1 MVETKPTK
9 KILRCAVYTRKSS
22 EEGLEQDF
30 NSLEAQR
37 EACENYVRSQAH
49 EGWTLIPDH
58 FDDGGFSGGNMDRPA
73 LTRLMDLVRTGAVD
87 VIVIYKIDRLTR
99 SLMDFAKLAE
109 EFEKNGVS
117 FVSVTQSFNTKDAM
131 GKLMLNVLLSFAQF
145 ERELTG
151 ERIRDKLAASK
162 RRGMWVGGPQP
173 IGYDV
178 RDRQLIVSPTE
189 AETVRK
195 IFDLYLELGNV
206 RLVEEEMRRLDL
218 RTKSYVSAAG
228 RQMGDLSFT
237 RGHLYKIL
245 SNPLYVGD
253 ISHKGERHKGL
264 HDAIV
269 DKVIWDRVQAM
280 LTDNTQGKRQRAN
293 AKEPSLLA
301 GLLID
306 EFGHKL
312 TATHAVKGGKRYRYY
327 ASKKSTARG
336 ADYQPVGDYR
346 VPAKEIEDAVVRE
359 LTMFLRDGPRLIDAL
374 ELRAATPSVVEV
386 ICTRAEGFASNL
398 TPALPGTQHQ
408 VIGQIVE
415 CVELGD
421 DEIRIVLKRDALLGL
436 EDESEQTTPIAISV
450 SAQVTRHGMAN
461 RIVVEGANGEPTP
474 NEPLIRAI
482 ACGRAWFEELASG
495 RASSFGEIAARIGVT
510 DRYVSRIVDLAFL
523 APDVVETILQGEQAV
538 DLTVKSLTVDGSVPV
553 LWAEQRRALGL
564 DAR

>member
-1 MVETKPTK
+1 MVDPRPGRRAQ
-9 KILRCAVYTRKSS
+9 RCAVYTRKSS

-37 EACENYVRSQAH
+37 EACENYIKSQAH

-73 LTRLMDLVRTGAVD
+73 LIRLMDLVRSGAVD

-109 EFEKNGVS
+109 TFDAHGVS
-117 FVSVTQSFNTKDAM
+117 FVSVTQSFNTTDSM
-131 GKLMLNVLLSFAQF
+131 GRLMLNVLLSFAQF

-151 ERIRDKLAASK
+151 ERIRDKFAASK
-162 RRGMWVGGPQP
+162 RRGMWMGGPQP

-178 RDRQLIVSPTE
+178 KERRLIVNPAE

-206 RLVEEEMRRLDL
+206 RLVEEELRRLGL

-228 RQMGDLSFT
+228 RAIGDQSFT

-245 SNPLYVGD
+245 SNPLYIGD

-280 LTDNTQGKRQRAN
+280 LGDNTQGKRQRAN

-301 GLLID
+301 GLLVD
-306 EFGHKL
+306 EFGNKL
-312 TATHAVKGGKRYRYY
+312 TATHAVKDGKRYRYY
-327 ASKKSTARG
+327 ASKASTARG
-336 ADYQPVGDYR
+336 AHNQPVSGYR
-346 VPAKEIEDAVVRE
+346 IPANEIETIVLRE
-359 LTMFLRDGPRLIDAL
+359 IAAFLRDANRLTDAL
-374 ELRAATPSVVEV
+374 CLANADMIDRARTTGAQL
-386 ICTRAEGFASNL
+386 ASTL
-398 TPALPGTQHQ
+398 EAALPGALDAL
-408 VIGQIVE
+408 VDEIIEG
-415 CVELGD
+415 VELGAD
-421 DEIRIVLKRDALLGL
+421 GIRVRLNR
-436 EDESEQTTPIAISV
+436 SELHRRLVGEAGGPSGNSV
-450 SAQVTRHGMAN
+450 VINVTAHLTRHGVAN
-461 RIVVEGANGEPTP
+461 RLVVEDEAPRTGSASD
-474 NEPLIRAI
+474 EPLIRAI

-495 RASSFGEIAARIGVT
+495 RAASFGEIAERVGVT
-510 DRYVSRIVDLAFL
+510 DRYVSRMVDLAFL
-523 APDVVETILQGEQAV
+523 APELIEAMLSGDYREDVS
-538 DLTVKSLTVDGSVPV
+538 VKRLTVDGVVPAI
-553 LWAEQRRALGL
+553 WNEQRRLIG
-564 DAR
+564 